1 MGSRRHSLL
10 ALSIFCCL
18 AWADYVHKGCFE
30 ASGLNLKSLGQ
41 YTWQSV
47 SYCEQHCDGSAIVAL
62 KNGGE
67 CLCGDS
73 VDMLSSAKS
82 GTCDVKCFGWP
93 YATCG
98 GKDSVDV
105 YVDSSYSSISHSHAS
120 GSSSHVT
127 LTSTTTSSQ
136 VSSGST
142 LSSKSSSVSSSS
154 TESSSRSSFVP
165 SSSITSTSSSSSSS
179 ETVSSSAISSSSSVS
194 SSVTSG
200 SSTSAS
206 SSPIPSSSVISSSSY
221 AISSAA
227 TTSSSIS
234 SQSSSVQ
241 PSSSVSQSSS
251 VIPSSS
257 TSSSQSPSLMPS
269 SGSSSSQSSSSV
281 SSSSTSSTQSSS
293 TMSISSTEQE
303 SSSSISVNSI
313 SSTSS
318 TVPSQTSTYDSSFA
332 VSYYSSTST
341 TSQAAAAAVVASNPA
356 TTTSDSSSVS
366 LTTSIGYITKVIP
379 TYVTTGD
386 KGNEKT
392 IYVTTTSVQ
401 VSSLAAVSNAYGKS
415 ANKKGSGMSGG
426 AIAGVVVGVVVGVIL
441 IIACVLFFLWRRHI
455 SHQEPDIEETKHYQP
470 YSFGD
475 ADANPMAYPP
485 TRNTSNWRKGSTTRS
500 SSYGTVPT
508 GFLSASNSGKGSLSS
523 LLHSED
529 AGNNYTRQN
538 LPSTVFEEPPSIYN
552 GNQRFSTG
560 SLPDMMQERSLRV
573 ANPDDEANR
582 LSQRRFDDED
592 EDDEDNIFSA
602 GSSGGS
608 YIGQEPKYY

>member
-73 VDMLSSAKS
+73 VDMLSSAQS

-136 VSSGST
+136 ASSGST
-142 LSSKSSSVSSSS
+142 LSTKGSPISSSS
-154 TESSSRSSFVP
+154 AESSSSSSFVP
-165 SSSITSTSSSSSSS
+165 SSSITSTSSSSSAS
-179 ETVSSSAISSSSSVS
+179 ETVTSSAKSSSSSAS

-221 AISSAA
+221 ASSSAA

-234 SQSSSVQ
+234 SQSSSTQ
-241 PSSSVSQSSS
+241 PSSSLSQSSS
-251 VIPSSS
+251 VISSSS
-257 TSSSQSPSLMPS
+257 TSSSSMPS
-269 SGSSSSQSSSSV
+269 SGSSSAQSSTAM
-281 SSSSTSSTQSSS
+281 SSSSSTQSSS
-293 TMSISSTEQE
+293 AMSSSSTEQE
-303 SSSSISVNSI
+303 SSSSFSLNSI

-318 TVPSQTSTYDSSFA
+318 TVLSQTSTYDSSFA
-332 VSYYSSTST
+332 VSHYSSTPT

-356 TTTSDSSSVS
+356 TTTSDSSSIS

-386 KGNEKT
+386 KGREKT

-441 IIACVLFFLWRRHI
+441 IIACVLFFLWRRHL

-485 TRNTSNWRKGSTTRS
+485 SRNTSNWRKGSTTRS

-529 AGNNYTRQN
+529 AGNNYSRQN

>member
-10 ALSIFCCL
+10 ALSIFCCI

-136 VSSGST
+136 ESSGST
-142 LSSKSSSVSSSS
+142 LSSKGSSVSSSS
-154 TESSSRSSFVP
+154 AESSSSSSFVP
-165 SSSITSTSSSSSSS
+165 SSSVTGTSSSSSSG
-179 ETVSSSAISSSSSVS
+179 ETVSSSALSSSSTVS
-194 SSVTSG
+194 SSVTSS
-200 SSTSAS
+200 SSTAAS

-221 AISSAA
+221 ASSSAA

-241 PSSSVSQSSS
+241 PSSSLSQSSS
-251 VIPSSS
+251 AIPSSS
-257 TSSSQSPSLMPS
+257 TSSSQSSSLMPS
-269 SGSSSSQSSSSV
+269 SGSSSGQSSGTV
-281 SSSSTSSTQSSS
+281 SSSSSTQTSS
-293 TMSISSTEQE
+293 TMSSSSTEQE
-303 SSSSISVNSI
+303 SSSSFSFNSM

-332 VSYYSSTST
+332 VSYYSSTPT

-386 KGNEKT
+386 KGREKT

-441 IIACVLFFLWRRHI
+441 IIACVLFFLWRRHL

-485 TRNTSNWRKGSTTRS
+485 SRNTSNWRKGSTTRS

-529 AGNNYTRQN
+529 AGNNYSRQN

-582 LSQRRFDDED
+582 LSQRRFDDKD